1 MRTKAANPVTEAFR
15 EIISDGRKPK
25 NLQCDEGTEFINAV
39 FKRLCRD
46 NNINLYHVESDKKA
60 SIVERVLRT
69 LKEKIWRV
77 FTDRRQYIY
86 HDIINDIIHNYNNC
100 YHRSIKRKP
109 AEVNAR
115 NQEIVWETLYGKVY
129 DKVIQFK
136 LNVGD
141 LERFREF
148 KDMCF
153 DKGYVENYS
162 EDVFTVI
169 EIVPRVPPVYR
180 IKEENG
186 REMDSFYYEQ
196 ELLAINRDPDPFYL
210 IERILERRGN
220 RVLVK
225 WLGYPD
231 YYNQW
236 INENEVINLAR

>member
-1 MRTKAANPVTEAFR
+1 
-15 EIISDGRKPK
+15 
-25 NLQCDEGTEFINAV
+25 
-39 FKRLCRD
+39 
-46 NNINLYHVESDKKA
+46 
-60 SIVERVLRT
+60 LRT
-69 LKEKIWRV
+69 LKEKIWRL

-100 YHRSIKRKP
+100 YYRSIKRKP

-129 DKVIQFK
+129 NKVIQFK
-136 LNVGD
+136 FNVGD
-141 LERFREF
+141 LVRFREF
-148 KDMCF
+148 KDMRF
-153 DKGYVENYS
+153 DKGFVENYS
-162 EDVFTVI
+162 EEIFTVI
-169 EIVPRVPPVYR
+169 ERVPRVPAVYR

-196 ELLAINRDPDPFYL
+196 ELLAINRGPDPFYL

-225 WLGYPD
+225 WMGYPD